1 MPKKTII
8 PILWIVG
15 VAAIAYGM
23 LRHNNLVFIAGIVT
37 VIIGYLM
44 VRKHLKGS
52 REKLKEDESGIP
64 VSPDEE

>member
-23 LRHNNLVFIAGIVT
+23 LRHNNFVFITGIVT
-37 VIIGYLM
+37 AIIGYLI
-44 VRKHLKGS
+44 VRKKLRNS
-52 REKLKEDESGIP
+52 RNKLKNTSNIPASPNDE
-64 VSPDEE
+64 